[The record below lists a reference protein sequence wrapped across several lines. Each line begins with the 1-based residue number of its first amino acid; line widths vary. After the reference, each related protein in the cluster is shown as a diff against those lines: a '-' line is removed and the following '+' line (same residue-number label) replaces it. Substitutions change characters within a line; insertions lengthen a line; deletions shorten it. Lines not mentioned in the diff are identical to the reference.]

1 MQRKSKPNNRD
12 LNLNSINL
20 ANIYFNDV
28 VSVFVLLTSKIS
40 HFSSVSVVVFEQEN
54 VSWVT
59 TLM

>member
-40 HFSSVSVVVFEQEN
+40 HFSSVSVVVFEKEN